1 VRFVELVGDEAHCY
15 RGSREGH
22 RSARDC
28 PCRPM
33 APLTSRGYR
42 ETVASDLYVHRLLPA
57 ETTHHA
63 RWLSTQSTQDP
74 TDRVPFFSDSVTT

>member
-42 ETVASDLYVHRLLPA
+42 DIVAADLYVHRLLPG
-57 ETTHHA
+57 E
-63 RWLSTQSTQDP
+63 RSTQSTQGP
-74 TDRVPFFSDSVTT
+74 RQGAVFF